1 MLALKCTLNVI
12 FFSNGLIDI
21 KSFLLSISFSAFLME
36 HLLLQVETMLNFLDL
51 DILDLL
57 SEDDHEM
64 QLKAQKCHR
73 VVEVF
78 LKKIPIHFILVYFIL
93 QKSK

>member
-1 MLALKCTLNVI
+1 
-12 FFSNGLIDI
+12 
-21 KSFLLSISFSAFLME
+21 ME
-36 HLLLQVETMLNFLDL
+36 HLLLQVQKVLNFLDL

-64 QLKAQKCHR
+64 QLKAQKSHR

-78 LKKIPIHFILVYFIL
+78 FKKRNPPSFYFIL
-93 QKSK
+93 FHFTEVKVVKSEKHKNR

>member
-1 MLALKCTLNVI
+1 
-12 FFSNGLIDI
+12 
-21 KSFLLSISFSAFLME
+21 ME
-36 HLLLQVETMLNFLDL
+36 HLLLQVEKVLNFLDL

-64 QLKAQKCHR
+64 QLKAQKSHR

-78 LKKIPIHFILVYFIL
+78 FKRKILLHFILFYSIL
-93 QKSK
+93 QK